1 MARSVLS
8 IFTGFVAVVILS
20 TLTDFILESTK
31 IFPPLSEPLA
41 YTPSM
46 LAAALLYRCIFTAVG
61 GYLTARLA
69 PDRPMRHA
77 FILGCVGIVA
87 GTIGVVYAWNFSPQ
101 HWYPIALVITALP
114 CTLFGGK
121 LGDGTRNSQKT

>member
-1 MARSVLS
+1 MSKSILA

-20 TLTDFILESTK
+20 TVTDKILESTG

-46 LAAALLYRCIFTAVG
+46 LAVALVYRCIFTVVG
-61 GYLTARLA
+61 GYVTARLA

-77 FILGCVGIVA
+77 IILGSVGIAA
-87 GTIGVVYAWNFSPQ
+87 GTIGVVYAWDVSPE

-114 CTLFGGK
+114 CTWLGGK
-121 LGDGTRNSQKT
+121 LGGAKRQPA

>member
-1 MARSVLS
+1 MTKSIIS

-20 TLTDFILESTK
+20 TVTDKILESTG

-46 LAAALLYRCIFTAVG
+46 LAVALVYRCIFTVVG
-61 GYLTARLA
+61 GYITVRLA

-77 FILGCVGIVA
+77 IILGCVGIAA
-87 GTIGVVYAWNFSPQ
+87 GTIGVVYAWNFSPE
-101 HWYPIALVITALP
+101 HWYPIALVLTALP
-114 CTLFGGK
+114 CTWLGGK
-121 LGDGTRNSQKT
+121 LGSAKRQLA

>member
-1 MARSVLS
+1 MAKSILA

-20 TLTDFILESTK
+20 TVTDKILESTG

-46 LAAALLYRCIFTAVG
+46 LAVALVYRCIFTVVG
-61 GYLTARLA
+61 GYVTARLA

-77 FILGCVGIVA
+77 IILGSVGIAA
-87 GTIGVVYAWNFSPQ
+87 GTIGVVFAWNFSPE

-114 CTLFGGK
+114 CTWLGGK
-121 LGDGTRNSQKT
+121 LGSAKRQPA